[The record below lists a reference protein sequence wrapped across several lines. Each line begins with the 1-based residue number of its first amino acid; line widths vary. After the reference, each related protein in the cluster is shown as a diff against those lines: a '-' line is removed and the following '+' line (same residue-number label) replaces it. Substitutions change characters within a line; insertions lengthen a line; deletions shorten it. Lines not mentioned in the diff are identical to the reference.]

1 VQPVSSRPAPTAAQP
16 PTAARPAPPTCS
28 GPGQTSSEPWRS
40 PGGFKNDRE
49 GLNALRDCLD
59 REAARVV
66 FFFATNRLFR
76 KTYRSLAFVEE
87 QVVDRGLRAVFVRS
101 GVDRTPGGGGTC

>member
-1 VQPVSSRPAPTAAQP
+1 MSPRLPIGVATTNRRPAPE
-16 PTAARPAPPTCS
+16 S
-28 GPGQTSSEPWRS
+28 GS